1 LGKATGESAMRFTS
15 IAEFLAMGGYAEYV
29 WSAYGVTFAV
39 MIVMTFLA
47 LVKSR
52 RTLHKLKFEY
62 DLKVKRQV
70 KP

>member
-1 LGKATGESAMRFTS
+1 MRFTS

-29 WSAYGVTFAV
+29 RSPYGATYANV
-39 MIVMTFLA
+39 IVMTLLA
-47 LVKSR
+47 LVKSS

>member
-1 LGKATGESAMRFTS
+1 MRFTS
-15 IAEFLAMGGYAEYV
+15 ISAFLSMGGYAEYV
-29 WSAYGVTFAV
+29 WSAYGVTIAV
-39 MIVMTFLA
+39 MIVMTLLA